1 MVQKY
6 KNILYKQNKID
17 IYFYINIKKVLYS
30 KNINIIENFT
40 LYLLI

>member
-1 MVQKY
+1 MVQRY

>member
-1 MVQKY
+1 MVQRY

-17 IYFYINIKKVLYS
+17 IYFYTNIKKVLYS

>member
-1 MVQKY
+1 MVQRY
-6 KNILYKQNKID
+6 KNILYKKNKID
-17 IYFYINIKKVLYS
+17 IYSYTNIKKVLYS